1 MKSYFCL
8 SRAAT
13 PQGAVSTEERRKK
26 APKKSDQFRQMG
38 ESFPDLGGITG
49 AAHGAIGTSAAIAAG
64 ELAKGAN
71 QFTGIDAGFDG
82 IGTAGNRDRALAA
95 EHAAQ
100 GDDGIGIVAAR
111 FIDH

>member
-1 MKSYFCL
+1 
-8 SRAAT
+8 
-13 PQGAVSTEERRKK
+13 
-26 APKKSDQFRQMG
+26 MG

-82 IGTAGNRDRALAA
+82 IGTAGNRDSALAA

-111 FIDH
+111 FIDHQAQRIGLHFAHCAGDDTQSLDGDGIP